1 MERVEFHSPKELG
14 QIAWLIPQPEV
25 NYGLMYEGVPML
37 PRRDGIV
44 VQSMGIGEME
54 GYNDASE
61 VPDRAAA
68 EADVGV
74 IEGLYGWMKR

>member
-1 MERVEFHSPKELG
+1 
-14 QIAWLIPQPEV
+14 
-25 NYGLMYEGVPML
+25 ML

-68 EADVGV
+68 EAAVGV
-74 IEGLYGWMKR
+74 IAGLYRRMKS